1 MGYNTNEERL
11 LNSSKLV
18 LEESLGKCGGQL
30 VTNSTP
36 ITGKFIAI
44 TPLSVSNSF
53 TTQGNLTLSSGTTL
67 GAGLTVYGYFTSVT
81 VVTGSAIVYKAC
93 E

>member
-30 VTNSTP
+30 VANNTP
-36 ITGKFIAI
+36 VTGKFIAI
-44 TPLSVSNSF
+44 TPLTANNTF
-53 TTQGNLTLSSGTTL
+53 TTQGNLTLSNTAL

-81 VVTGSAIVYKAC
+81 VHTGSAILYKAC

>member
-18 LEESLGKCGGQL
+18 LEESLGKCGGQ
-30 VTNSTP
+30 VVAGATV
-36 ITGKFIAI
+36 TGKFIAI
-44 TPLSVSNSF
+44 TPLEASNSF
-53 TTQGNLTLSSGTTL
+53 TTQGNLTLSSTAL

-81 VVTGSAIVYKAC
+81 VVTGRAIVYKAC

>member
-18 LEESLGKCGGQL
+18 LEESLGKCGGQ
-30 VTNSTP
+30 VVSNATV
-36 ITGKFIAI
+36 TGKFIAI
-44 TPLSVSNSF
+44 TPVTECAV
-53 TTQGNLTLSSGTTL
+53 TTQGNLTLSVTL
-67 GAGLTVYGYFTSVT
+67 PAGLTVYGYFTNVQIANGDT
-81 VVTGSAIVYKAC
+81 AIVYKAC

>member
-18 LEESLGKCGGQL
+18 LEESLGKCGGQ
-30 VTNSTP
+30 VVSSTTV
-36 ITGKFIAI
+36 TGKFIAI
-44 TPLSVSNSF
+44 TPVTECVV
-53 TTQGNLTLSSGTTL
+53 TTQGNLALSGITLP
-67 GAGLTVYGYFTSVT
+67 AGLTVYGYFTSVQIASGDT
-81 VVTGSAIVYKAC
+81 AIVYKAC

>member
-30 VTNSTP
+30 VTNNTP
-36 ITGKFIAI
+36 INGKFIAI
-44 TPLSVSNSF
+44 TPLDASNSF
-53 TTQGNLTLSSGTTL
+53 TTQGNLTLSSTAL

-81 VVTGSAIVYKAC
+81 VVTGRAIVYKAC